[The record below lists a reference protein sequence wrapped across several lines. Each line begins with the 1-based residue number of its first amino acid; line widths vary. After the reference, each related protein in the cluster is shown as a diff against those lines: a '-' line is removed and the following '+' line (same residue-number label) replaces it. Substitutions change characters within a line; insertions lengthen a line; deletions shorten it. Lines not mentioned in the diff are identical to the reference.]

1 MSYPTKLLFNKDGV
15 SLSATLLTDSDSPTS
30 NNTIVTDDDEDI
42 EHNGLI
48 LTLYLHRH
56 TEKNAINP
64 TIIQLMIQ
72 ALDVVDSHPLVVNTN
87 NKSLIVTA
95 LDDDADG
102 KSGGKFFCNGLD
114 LEWMLRANNNN
125 SSTSNETNNSDDNG
139 GNNATSSPAIDNSPT
154 SKMIQ
159 DFNSLILARILTLP
173 FRTIAAINGHCI
185 GAGLFLALACDYR
198 LMRTERGYIQWPEAR
213 LGMRMTKG
221 FAELSKA
228 KIDTHRVLRE
238 GLLTAKKYTSSEALE
253 GGIIDAQY
261 PIGELYRE
269 AFRWAMDGLPESGLS
284 LEYFDPKTYTEMK
297 IEMYTDAYRALRFG
311 SVENLPYSRI

>member
-30 NNTIVTDDDEDI
+30 NNNIVTDDDEDI

-95 LDDDADG
+95 LDDDADS

-125 SSTSNETNNSDDNG
+125 SN
-139 GNNATSSPAIDNSPT
+139 
-154 SKMIQ
+154 
-159 DFNSLILARILTLP
+159 FNSLILARILTLP

>member
-114 LEWMLRANNNN
+114 LEWMLRANN
-125 SSTSNETNNSDDNG
+125 SSTSNETN
-139 GNNATSSPAIDNSPT
+139 
-154 SKMIQ
+154 KV
-159 DFNSLILARILTLP
+159 F
-173 FRTIAAINGHCI
+173 
-185 GAGLFLALACDYR
+185 FLR
-198 LMRTERGYIQWPEAR
+198 
-213 LGMRMTKG
+213 
-221 FAELSKA
+221 
-228 KIDTHRVLRE
+228 
-238 GLLTAKKYTSSEALE
+238 
-253 GGIIDAQY
+253 
-261 PIGELYRE
+261 
-269 AFRWAMDGLPESGLS
+269 
-284 LEYFDPKTYTEMK
+284 
-297 IEMYTDAYRALRFG
+297 
-311 SVENLPYSRI
+311 